1 MYRVI
6 VADDEH
12 HVVDWIVDLLASN
25 ISSLEVQQA
34 YNGLDVLK
42 TAETRFFDIAILDIR
57 MPGMDGIAV
66 AKELLTRYPNIQIVL
81 LTGCDEFDL
90 IYQVNPIPNIQYL
103 LKTESD
109 AAIVAK
115 VNNAIA
121 TIEQVRTRQ
130 QIMDEAAMQEMLLRH
145 YEQRNILLD
154 LIYENQSSS
163 ITPFRPDQYRTVLHL
178 DLEQPLYITLLQFS
192 SGGRKRHYFSNERL
206 FQLYRIL
213 EDIIHPFFNFAMV
226 DIDSTSALL
235 LMQSEKKL
243 ETTNMINV
251 LKTELDRSLQ
261 DYQRIYPD
269 TIRFLVF
276 HSAVKWDEL
285 YASVQLLTEALTLQC
300 GRVQIL
306 DGQPNILGAVLD
318 PNKIAGDALKPDS
331 IRTLLNKHLPQA
343 LSAAL
348 YDHAPE
354 QLYEIVADI
363 SSKPHTIGGIRK
375 SEQVALRSKLSIIVL
390 DFINQ
395 YHLEEQ
401 IRGTISLSPLYR
413 AMDAT
418 DWQTYLTYLVRL
430 IKVITETSL
439 TEEYNNSKLLIRNIK
454 AYIADH
460 LSTDLS
466 VTNLA
471 EVFNYNPSYI
481 SRLFKQIEG
490 TVLSQYIK
498 TVRINKAK
506 HLLRSTS
513 LSVQSIADAVGFD
526 TAQYFSMVFRKEV
539 GVTPKTYRS
548 AAP

>member
-1 MYRVI
+1 M
-6 VADDEH
+6 
-12 HVVDWIVDLLASN
+12 
-25 ISSLEVQQA
+25 
-34 YNGLDVLK
+34 
-42 TAETRFFDIAILDIR
+42 
-57 MPGMDGIAV
+57 
-66 AKELLTRYPNIQIVL
+66 
-81 LTGCDEFDL
+81 
-90 IYQVNPIPNIQYL
+90 
-103 LKTESD
+103 
-109 AAIVAK
+109 
-115 VNNAIA
+115 
-121 TIEQVRTRQ
+121 
-130 QIMDEAAMQEMLLRH
+130 
-145 YEQRNILLD
+145 
-154 LIYENQSSS
+154 
-163 ITPFRPDQYRTVLHL
+163 
-178 DLEQPLYITLLQFS
+178 
-192 SGGRKRHYFSNERL
+192 
-206 FQLYRIL
+206 
-213 EDIIHPFFNFAMV
+213 
-226 DIDSTSALL
+226 
-235 LMQSEKKL
+235 
-243 ETTNMINV
+243 
-251 LKTELDRSLQ
+251 
-261 DYQRIYPD
+261 
-269 TIRFLVF
+269 
-276 HSAVKWDEL
+276 
-285 YASVQLLTEALTLQC
+285 
-300 GRVQIL
+300 
-306 DGQPNILGAVLD
+306 
-318 PNKIAGDALKPDS
+318 
-331 IRTLLNKHLPQA
+331 
-343 LSAAL
+343 
-348 YDHAPE
+348 
-354 QLYEIVADI
+354 ADI
-363 SSKPHTIGGIRK
+363 SSKPHTIGGIHK

-395 YHLEEQ
+395 HHLEEQ